1 MRPSHS
7 RSILAQAKTIL
18 VTGGA
23 GFIGSH
29 TCLVLLEAGYC
40 LIVLDNFSNS
50 SPESLRR
57 VQELAGAEA
66 ARRLVAVEGDIRSTN
81 DLNRAFKA
89 SVETAGSEVQ
99 ATCPVDAVIH
109 FAGLKAV
116 GESIADPLAYWDV
129 NVAGSVQLLAAMR
142 AHGCRTIVFSSSATV
157 YGIPEQVP
165 IPETAPVR
173 PINPY
178 GQTKAAVEQLL
189 ADLAASEPG
198 WRIARLRYFN
208 PVGAH
213 PSGRLGEDPQGIPN
227 NLFPFVSQVA
237 VGRRERLQ
245 VYGGDWPTPDGSGV
259 RDYIHVMDLAEGH
272 LAALKTLL
280 SEGPQLLTANLGSG
294 VGHSVLEVVAA
305 FAQASG
311 LPVPYQLVNRRAGDA
326 ACSLADPT
334 FAASRLGWRTQ
345 RSLAE
350 MCRDG
355 WAWQQANPKGYRS

>member
-1 MRPSHS
+1 L
-7 RSILAQAKTIL
+7 ILSSARTLLIA
-18 VTGGA
+18 GGA

-29 TCLVLLEAGYC
+29 TCLVLLEAGYR

-57 VQELAGAEA
+57 VQELAGDDA
-66 ARRLVAVEGDIRSTN
+66 ARRLVVVEGDIRLAE
-81 DLNRAFKA
+81 DLNRAFQA
-89 SVETAGSEVQ
+89 AAEPAGPEMVPATGTVE
-99 ATCPVDAVIH
+99 AVFH

-116 GESIADPLAYWDV
+116 GESIADPLAYWDG

-213 PSGRLGEDPQGIPN
+213 PSGRMGEDPHGTPS

-237 VGRRERLQ
+237 VGRREQLQ

-272 LAALKTLL
+272 LAALETLL
-280 SEGPQLLTANLGSG
+280 NEEPQLLTANLGSG
-294 VGHSVLEVVAA
+294 QGHSVLEVVAA

-311 LPVPYQLVNRRAGDA
+311 KPVPYELVNRRAGDA

-334 FAASRLGWRTQ
+334 FAASRLGWSTQ
-345 RSLAE
+345 RSLDE

-355 WAWQQANPKGYRS
+355 WAWQQANPNGYGS

>member
-1 MRPSHS
+1 LTP
-7 RSILAQAKTIL
+7 AKTIL
-18 VTGGA
+18 ITGGA

-29 TCLVLLEAGYC
+29 TCLVLLQAGYR
-40 LIVLDNFSNS
+40 LIALDNFSNS

-57 VQELAGAEA
+57 VQELAGAGA
-66 ARRLVAVEGDIRSTN
+66 ASRLVVVEGDIRSAD

-89 SVETAGSEVQ
+89 GVDRSSREDQAIHQVQ
-99 ATCPVDAVIH
+99 AVIH

-116 GESIADPLAYWDV
+116 GESIGDPLAYWDV
-129 NVAGSVQLLAAMR
+129 NVAGSLQLFAAMR

-165 IPETAPVR
+165 IPEAAPLK

-213 PSGRLGEDPQGIPN
+213 PSGRIGEDPHGTPS

-237 VGRRERLQ
+237 VGRREQLQ

-272 LAALKTLL
+272 LAALETLL
-280 SEGPQLLTANLGSG
+280 SEEPQLLTANLGSG
-294 VGHSVLEVVAA
+294 QGHSVFEVVAA

-311 LPVPYQLVNRRAGDA
+311 RPVPYQLVNRRAGDA

-334 FAASRLGWRTQ
+334 FAASRLGWSTQ

-355 WAWQQANPKGYRS
+355 WAWQQANPNGYGS

>member
-1 MRPSHS
+1 MTQPKA
-7 RSILAQAKTIL
+7 ILI
-18 VTGGA
+18 TGGA

-29 TCLVLLEAGYC
+29 TCLVLLEAGYR
-40 LIVLDNFSNS
+40 LIVLDYFSNS

-66 ARRLVAVEGDIRSTN
+66 ASRLVVVEGDIRSAG
-81 DLNRAFKA
+81 DLNRAFQ
-89 SVETAGSEVQ
+89 AGGGAIGTEGRPTW
-99 ATCPVDAVIH
+99 AVDAVVH

-116 GESIADPLAYWDV
+116 GESITDPLAYWEV
-129 NVAGSVQLLAAMR
+129 NVAGSMQLLTAMR

-213 PSGRLGEDPQGIPN
+213 PSGRIGEDPQGTPN

-272 LAALKTLL
+272 LAALETLL
-280 SEGPQLLTANLGSG
+280 NEEPQLLTANLGSG
-294 VGHSVLEVVAA
+294 QGHSVLEVVAA

-311 LPVPYQLVNRRAGDA
+311 RPVPYQLVNRRAGDA
-326 ACSLADPT
+326 ACSLADPAFAT
-334 FAASRLGWRTQ
+334 FKLGWSTQ

-355 WAWQQANPKGYRS
+355 WAWQQANPHGYSS

>member
-1 MRPSHS
+1 M
-7 RSILAQAKTIL
+7 
-18 VTGGA
+18 
-23 GFIGSH
+23 
-29 TCLVLLEAGYC
+29 LLEAGYR

-57 VQELAGAEA
+57 VHELAGAEA
-66 ARRLVAVEGDIRSTN
+66 AGRLVVVEGDIRSAD
-81 DLNRAFKA
+81 DLNRAFRA
-89 SVETAGSEVQ
+89 GVETAGSEDQ
-99 ATCPVDAVIH
+99 ASGQVEAVIH

-129 NVAGSVQLLAAMR
+129 NVAGSVQLLSAMR

-213 PSGRLGEDPQGIPN
+213 PSGRIGEDPQGTPS

-259 RDYIHVMDLAEGH
+259 RD
-272 LAALKTLL
+272 
-280 SEGPQLLTANLGSG
+280 
-294 VGHSVLEVVAA
+294 
-305 FAQASG
+305 
-311 LPVPYQLVNRRAGDA
+311 
-326 ACSLADPT
+326 
-334 FAASRLGWRTQ
+334 
-345 RSLAE
+345 
-350 MCRDG
+350 
-355 WAWQQANPKGYRS
+355 

>member
-1 MRPSHS
+1 MPPSHS

-18 VTGGA
+18 ITGGA

-29 TCLVLLEAGYC
+29 TCLVLLEAGYR

-66 ARRLVAVEGDIRSTN
+66 ASRLVVVEGDIRSA
-81 DLNRAFKA
+81 DALNRAFQA
-89 SVETAGSEVQ
+89 AGGPMGGEVQ
-99 ATCPVDAVIH
+99 TTCPVEAVIH

-116 GESIADPLAYWDV
+116 GESIADPLAYWEV
-129 NVAGSVQLLAAMR
+129 NVAGSLQLLSAMR

-189 ADLAASEPG
+189 ADLAGSEPG

-213 PSGRLGEDPQGIPN
+213 PSGRIGEDP
-227 NLFPFVSQVA
+227 
-237 VGRRERLQ
+237 
-245 VYGGDWPTPDGSGV
+245 
-259 RDYIHVMDLAEGH
+259 
-272 LAALKTLL
+272 
-280 SEGPQLLTANLGSG
+280 
-294 VGHSVLEVVAA
+294 
-305 FAQASG
+305 
-311 LPVPYQLVNRRAGDA
+311 
-326 ACSLADPT
+326 
-334 FAASRLGWRTQ
+334 
-345 RSLAE
+345 
-350 MCRDG
+350 
-355 WAWQQANPKGYRS
+355 

>member
-1 MRPSHS
+1 LTLSKI
-7 RSILAQAKTIL
+7 ILI
-18 VTGGA
+18 TGGA

-29 TCLVLLEAGYC
+29 TCLVLLEAGYR

-57 VQELAGAEA
+57 VQGLAGAEA
-66 ARRLVAVEGDIRSTN
+66 GNRLVVVEGDIRSAD
-81 DLNRAFKA
+81 DLNRAFQA
-89 SVETAGSEVQ
+89 AVQVESTSAQGQ
-99 ATCPVDAVIH
+99 ATGQVEAVVH

-116 GESIADPLAYWDV
+116 GESIADPLTYWDV
-129 NVAGSVQLLAAMR
+129 NGAGSLQLLAAMR

-157 YGIPEQVP
+157 YGIPKQVP

-178 GQTKAAVEQLL
+178 GQTKAAVEQML

-272 LAALKTLL
+272 LAALETLL
-280 SEGPQLLTANLGSG
+280 SEGPQLLTANLCSG
-294 VGHSVLEVVAA
+294 QGHSVFEVVAG

-311 LPVPYQLVNRRAGDA
+311 RPVPYQLVNRRAGDA

-334 FAASRLGWRTQ
+334 FATSRLGWSTQ
-345 RSLAE
+345 RSLDE

-355 WAWQQANPKGYRS
+355 WAWQQANPKGYSR

>member
-1 MRPSHS
+1 MTQPK
-7 RSILAQAKTIL
+7 SILI
-18 VTGGA
+18 TGGA

-29 TCLVLLEAGYC
+29 TCLVLLEAGYR
-40 LIVLDNFSNS
+40 LIVLDNFSNG

-57 VQELAGAEA
+57 VQELVGAA
-66 ARRLVAVEGDIRSTN
+66 AASRLVVVAGDIRSVD
-81 DLNRAFKA
+81 DLNRAFLA
-89 SVETAGSEVQ
+89 AGGPMGGEVQ
-99 ATCPVDAVIH
+99 TSGQVEAVIH

-116 GESIADPLAYWDV
+116 GESIADPLAYWDG

-189 ADLAASEPG
+189 ADLAGSEPG

-213 PSGRLGEDPQGIPN
+213 PSGRIGEDPHCTPS

-272 LAALKTLL
+272 LAVLETLL
-280 SEGPQLLTANLGSG
+280 SEEPQLLTANLGSG
-294 VGHSVLEVVAA
+294 MGHSVLEVVAA

-311 LPVPYQLVNRRAGDA
+311 RSVPYQRVNRRAGDA

-355 WAWQQANPKGYRS
+355 WAWQQANPNGYGS

>member
-1 MRPSHS
+1 MTQSK
-7 RSILAQAKTIL
+7 IFLI
-18 VTGGA
+18 TGGA

-29 TCLVLLEAGYC
+29 TCLVLLEAGYR

-66 ARRLVAVEGDIRSTN
+66 ASRLVVVEGDIRSAD
-81 DLNRAFKA
+81 DLNRAFQAAVEVA
-89 SVETAGSEVQ
+89 STGAESQTTGLVE
-99 ATCPVDAVIH
+99 AVVH

-116 GESIADPLAYWDV
+116 GESIADPLAYWEV
-129 NVAGSVQLLAAMR
+129 NVAGSLQLLSAMR

-178 GQTKAAVEQLL
+178 GQTKATVEQLL
-189 ADLAASEPG
+189 ADLAASEAG

-213 PSGRLGEDPQGIPN
+213 PSGRIGEDPQGTPN

-272 LAALKTLL
+272 LAALETLL
-280 SEGPQLLTANLGSG
+280 SEEPQLLTANLGSG
-294 VGHSVLEVVAA
+294 QGHSVLEVVAA

-311 LPVPYQLVNRRAGDA
+311 RPVPYQLVNRRAGDA
-326 ACSLADPT
+326 ACSLADPAFAT
-334 FAASRLGWRTQ
+334 FKLGWSTQ
-345 RSLAE
+345 RSLAK
-350 MCRDG
+350 MCRYG
-355 WAWQQANPKGYRS
+355 WAWQQANPHGYSS

>member
-1 MRPSHS
+1 LS
-7 RSILAQAKTIL
+7 QATTLLI
-18 VTGGA
+18 TGGA

-29 TCLVLLEAGYC
+29 TCLVLLEAGYG

-66 ARRLVAVEGDIRSTN
+66 GNRLEVVEGDIRSAE
-81 DLNRAFKA
+81 DLNRAFQ
-89 SVETAGSEVQ
+89 AGVALAGRQGQ
-99 ATCPVDAVIH
+99 ATPQVEAVIH

-116 GESIADPLAYWDV
+116 GESISNPLAYWDG
-129 NVAGSVQLLAAMR
+129 NVAGSLQLLAAMR

-157 YGIPEQVP
+157 YGIPDQVP
-165 IPETAPVR
+165 IPETAPLR

-189 ADLAASEPG
+189 ADVAASEPG
-198 WRIARLRYFN
+198 WRIGRLRYFN

-213 PSGRLGEDPQGIPN
+213 PSGRIGEDPHGVPN

-237 VGRRERLQ
+237 VGRRECLQ
-245 VYGGDWPTPDGSGV
+245 VYGGDWPTADGSGV

-272 LAALKTLL
+272 RAALDCLL
-280 SEGPQLLTANLGSG
+280 AEEPQVLTVNLGSG
-294 VGHSVLEVVAA
+294 QGHSVLEVVGA
-305 FAQASG
+305 FAEVSG
-311 LPVPYQLVNRRAGDA
+311 QPIPYEVVQRREGDA
-326 ACSLADPT
+326 ACSLADPALAT
-334 FAASRLGWRTQ
+334 ARLGWSTT
-345 RSLAE
+345 RSLAD

-355 WAWQQANPKGYRS
+355 WAWQQANPNGYGS

>member
-1 MRPSHS
+1 MPSSHS

-18 VTGGA
+18 ITGGA

-29 TCLVLLEAGYC
+29 TCLVLLEAGYR

-66 ARRLVAVEGDIRSTN
+66 ASRLVVVEGDIRSA
-81 DLNRAFKA
+81 DALNRAFQA
-89 SVETAGSEVQ
+89 AGGPMGGEVQ
-99 ATCPVDAVIH
+99 TSGPVEAVIH

-116 GESIADPLAYWDV
+116 GESIADPLAYWEV
-129 NVAGSVQLLAAMR
+129 NVAGSLQLLSAMR

-189 ADLAASEPG
+189 ADLAGSEPG

-213 PSGRLGEDPQGIPN
+213 PSGRIGEDPQGTPN

-237 VGRRERLQ
+237 VGRRESLQ

-272 LAALKTLL
+272 LAALETLL
-280 SEGPQLLTANLGSG
+280 SEEPQLLTANLGSG
-294 VGHSVLEVVAA
+294 QGHSVLEVVAA

-311 LPVPYQLVNRRAGDA
+311 RPVPYQLVSRRAGDA
-326 ACSLADPT
+326 ACSLADPA

-355 WAWQQANPKGYRS
+355 WAWQQANPNGYS

>member
-1 MRPSHS
+1 MTQPKA
-7 RSILAQAKTIL
+7 ILI
-18 VTGGA
+18 TGGA

-29 TCLVLLEAGYC
+29 TCLVLLEAGYR

-66 ARRLVAVEGDIRSTN
+66 ASRLVVVEGDIRSAG
-81 DLNRAFKA
+81 DLHRAFQ
-89 SVETAGSEVQ
+89 AGGG
-99 ATCPVDAVIH
+99 ATGTEGQPTWAVDAVVH

-116 GESIADPLAYWDV
+116 GESITDPLAYWEV
-129 NVAGSVQLLAAMR
+129 NVAGSMQLLAAMR

-165 IPETAPVR
+165 IPEMAPVK

-213 PSGRLGEDPQGIPN
+213 PSGRIGEDPHGVPN

-272 LAALKTLL
+272 LAALETLL
-280 SEGPQLLTANLGSG
+280 KEEPQLLTANLGSG
-294 VGHSVLEVVAA
+294 QGHSVLEVVAA

-311 LPVPYQLVNRRAGDA
+311 RPVPYQLVNRRAGDA

-334 FAASRLGWRTQ
+334 FATFKLGWSTQ

-355 WAWQQANPKGYRS
+355 WAWQQANPHGYGS

>member
-1 MRPSHS
+1 MPSSHS

-18 VTGGA
+18 ITGGA

-29 TCLVLLEAGYC
+29 TCLVLLEAGYR

-66 ARRLVAVEGDIRSTN
+66 ASRLVVVEGDIRSA
-81 DLNRAFKA
+81 DALNRAFQA
-89 SVETAGSEVQ
+89 AGGPMGGEVQ
-99 ATCPVDAVIH
+99 TSGPVEAVIH

-116 GESIADPLAYWDV
+116 GESIADPLAYWEV
-129 NVAGSVQLLAAMR
+129 NVAGSLQLLAAMR

-213 PSGRLGEDPQGIPN
+213 PSGRIGEDPQGTPN

-237 VGRRERLQ
+237 VGRRESLQ

-272 LAALKTLL
+272 LAALETLL
-280 SEGPQLLTANLGSG
+280 SEEPQLLTANLGSG
-294 VGHSVLEVVAA
+294 QGHSVLEVVAA

-311 LPVPYQLVNRRAGDA
+311 RPVPYRLVNRRAGDA
-326 ACSLADPT
+326 ACSLADPA
-334 FAASRLGWRTQ
+334 FAASRLGWSTQ
-345 RSLAE
+345 RSLDE
-350 MCRDG
+350 MCHDG
-355 WAWQQANPKGYRS
+355 WAWQQANPNGYS

>member
-1 MRPSHS
+1 LTPPKI
-7 RSILAQAKTIL
+7 ILI
-18 VTGGA
+18 TGGA

-29 TCLVLLEAGYC
+29 TCLVLLEAGYR

-50 SPESLRR
+50 SPKSLRR
-57 VQELAGAEA
+57 VQELAGAGA
-66 ARRLVAVEGDIRSTN
+66 ASRLVVVEGDIRSAD

-89 SVETAGSEVQ
+89 GVDRSSREDQAIHQVQ
-99 ATCPVDAVIH
+99 AVIH

-116 GESIADPLAYWDV
+116 GESIADPLAYWDG
-129 NVAGSVQLLAAMR
+129 NVAGSLQLLAAMR

-165 IPETAPVR
+165 IPETATVR

-178 GQTKAAVEQLL
+178 GHTKAAVEQLL
-189 ADLAASEPG
+189 ADLAGSEPG

-213 PSGRLGEDPQGIPN
+213 PSGCLGEDPHGTPS

-237 VGRRERLQ
+237 VGRRGQLQ

-272 LAALKTLL
+272 LAALETLL
-280 SEGPQLLTANLGSG
+280 KEGPQLLTANLGSG

-311 LPVPYQLVNRRAGDA
+311 RPVPYQLVNRRAGDA

-334 FAASRLGWRTQ
+334 FAASRLGWSTQ

-355 WAWQQANPKGYRS
+355 WAWQQANPNGYGS

>member
-1 MRPSHS
+1 MTP
-7 RSILAQAKTIL
+7 AKTIL
-18 VTGGA
+18 ITGGA

-57 VQELAGAEA
+57 VQELVGAEA
-66 ARRLVAVEGDIRSTN
+66 ASRLVVVAGDIRSA
-81 DLNRAFKA
+81 DALNRAFQA
-89 SVETAGSEVQ
+89 AVEVESTGAEAQTSG
-99 ATCPVDAVIH
+99 PVEAVIH
-109 FAGLKAV
+109 FAGLKSV
-116 GESIADPLAYWDV
+116 GESIADPLVYWEV
-129 NVAGSVQLLAAMR
+129 NVAGSLQLLAAMR

-213 PSGRLGEDPQGIPN
+213 PSGRIGEDPQGTPN

-272 LAALKTLL
+272 LAALETLL
-280 SEGPQLLTANLGSG
+280 SEEPQLLTANLGSG
-294 VGHSVLEVVAA
+294 QGHSVLEVVAA

-311 LPVPYQLVNRRAGDA
+311 RPVPYQLVNRRAGDA

-334 FAASRLGWRTQ
+334 FAASRLGWSTH
-345 RSLAE
+345 RSLDE

-355 WAWQQANPKGYRS
+355 WAWQQANPNG